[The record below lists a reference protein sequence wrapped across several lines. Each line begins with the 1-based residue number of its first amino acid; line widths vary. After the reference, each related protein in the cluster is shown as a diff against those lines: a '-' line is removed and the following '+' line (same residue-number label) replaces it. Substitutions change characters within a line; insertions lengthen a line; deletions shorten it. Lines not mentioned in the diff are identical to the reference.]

1 MSRRFMLLFG
11 IFLVSAASLA
21 QGADSQSLPKL
32 TADQIIEKNVAARGG
47 LQAWR
52 AVQSLSMSGKMD
64 AGGNDSATRPVPGV
78 RTGGVQLPKRPAQ
91 QAQLPFRLELKR
103 GRKQRLEIDFR
114 GQTAIQVFDG
124 THGWKLRPYLN
135 RHEVEPFTADEMKA
149 MELQHELDG
158 PLVDYA
164 VKGTKAELEGTEK
177 VEGKDTYRLKLTYK
191 SGVSQHVWVDANTF
205 LEMKIEGTPRR
216 LDGQYHSVEIYYRD
230 YRAVSGVKVPYLTET
245 KVQGIRQTEK
255 IEVEEVA
262 VNARV
267 EDSRFA
273 KLQ

>member
-78 RTGGVQLPKRPAQ
+78 RTGGVQLPQRPAQ